1 MVVVAGKLVAL
12 AVLSVEVEEAELYPV
27 KDERSPTPA
36 MPAFGETDLPSVGL
50 APVDP
55 GCRD

>member
-27 KDERSPTPA
+27 KDESYSAT
-36 MPAFGETDLPSVGL
+36 
-50 APVDP
+50 
-55 GCRD
+55 

>member
-12 AVLSVEVEEAELYPV
+12 AVLSVEMVELELYPV
-27 KDERSPTPA
+27 KNERSATPA
-36 MPAFGETDLPSVGL
+36 LPAFGETDLPVGL